1 MKKSTK
7 QAMIAVVALVGAL
20 AIAIGCWAAFGP
32 KAIQGTKNLQVTV
45 VVEEG
50 KKNVHDIKTEAEF
63 LGEALT
69 QEKII
74 EGEQGPYGLYIK
86 VADGV
91 AANEAMQ
98 QWWCITKEGADVMT
112 GVDSTPIADGDKFE
126 ITLKTGY

>member
-32 KAIQGTKNLQVTV
+32 KAVQGTKNLQVTV

-63 LGEALT
+63 LGDALT
-69 QEKII
+69 QENII
-74 EGEQGPYGLYIK
+74 EGEQVTYGL
-86 VADGV
+86 
-91 AANEAMQ
+91 
-98 QWWCITKEGADVMT
+98 
-112 GVDSTPIADGDKFE
+112 
-126 ITLKTGY
+126 